1 MFRYLTKLFAHHGQ
15 PSRPSV
21 PIHKGNRARLA
32 VDELAQRV
40 LPSANPLAMRSFAAA
55 GAGAVAAHPAP
66 AANAALRGQ
75 EARAAAGHGCENGA
89 AFAATLTNAAGATGQ
104 ALFNNV
110 NGKLS
115 IQVTG
120 ATASSSLAVLLD
132 GASVGTV
139 TTDASGNGK
148 LSLTQDVTAV
158 KAGTTIKVG
167 DLTGTFAQTQFSADL
182 TGATT
187 DVTGKASFNVADNEL
202 KVSVSGAAV
211 STTYNVTVGTTVVG
225 QITTNARGEA
235 KMMFTPTA
243 TIASGTTISVVATAT
258 GSTPILSG
266 TFA

>member
-1 MFRYLTKLFAHHGQ
+1 MFRYLSKLFAHHGQ
-15 PSRPSV
+15 PSCPTA

-40 LPSANPLAMRSFAAA
+40 LPSANPMAAHSFAAA
-55 GAGAVAAHPAP
+55 GAVAARQAP
-66 AANAALRGQ
+66 AANAGFRGQ
-75 EARAAAGHGCENGA
+75 DAREAAGHGCESG

-187 DVTGKASFNVADNEL
+187 DISGKANFNVAENEL
-202 KVSVSGAAV
+202 RVSVSGAAV

-235 KMMFTPTA
+235 KMLFTPSV
-243 TIASGTTISVVATAT
+243 TIASGTNISVVATAT
-258 GSTPILSG
+258 GGTPILSG